1 MAVIEI
7 VDGVGRLII
16 GLLGVRYLVSKKYR
30 AEVQKRWAGKSKLS
44 IVGEIFT
51 SLLGLVF
58 LGLIIYAI
66 VYLMTSS

>member
-16 GLLGVRYLVSKKYR
+16 GLFGVRYLASKKYR
-30 AEVQKRWAGKSKLS
+30 AEVHNRWAGKSKLS
-44 IVGEIFT
+44 IVGEIFG
-51 SLLGLVF
+51 SLLGLAIF
-58 LGLIIYAI
+58 GLIIYAI

>member
-16 GLLGVRYLVSKKYR
+16 GLFGVRYLVSKNYR
-30 AEVQKRWAGKSKLS
+30 AEVHTRWEGKSKLS
-44 IVGEIFT
+44 IVGEIFG

-66 VYLMTSS
+66 VYVMTSS

>member
-16 GLLGVRYLVSKKYR
+16 GLFGVRYLVSKKYR
-30 AEVQKRWAGKSKLS
+30 AEVHTRWEGKSKLS
-44 IVGEIFT
+44 IVGEIFG
-51 SLLGLVF
+51 SLLGLVI